1 MIVKPLTGKVAEQ
14 FLKDIKET
22 PPVDNKTLEQCRNI
36 SKLIRKSD

>member
-22 PPVDNKTLEQCRNI
+22 PPIDNKTLEQCRNI
-36 SKLIRKSD
+36 SKLIIKGD